1 MHWYHYGG
9 TIDEKIYSAHMDVE
23 VSGGELVG
31 VIRAKVLG
39 ELSDDEM
46 SAFID
51 YCTGQLSDG
60 AGESFEQKYVSTDD
74 GDIKVSFWS
83 DDEAW
88 ELVPEDEYMSDN
100 TQDLEMSM

>member
-1 MHWYHYGG
+1 M
-9 TIDEKIYSAHMDVE
+9 
-23 VSGGELVG
+23 
-31 VIRAKVLG
+31 LG
-39 ELSDDEM
+39 ELTDDEM
-46 SAFID
+46 ATFID

-60 AGESFEQKYVSTDD
+60 AGESFEQKYVRTDD

-100 TQDLEMSM
+100 TLDLEMSM